1 MIVLA
6 IIVFAPSSWINQV
19 QSNNVQTCNSFT
31 GQLSQSLSQEN
42 TTVCNN
48 APGILAVAQT
58 GMIIAIVLGVLGI
71 ALIVIGAIKNPAP
84 RPQQQPSQPQEK
96 IDQSIRFYTYWYI
109 IFRASHFIASP
120 HLQCFG
126 KVVVQPPV
134 SCIAK
139 RYPPCSVYR
148 LAFLSILFSLI
159 SLTLCYQSRL
169 P

>member
-1 MIVLA
+1 MRKGLLATGVAMIVLA

-48 APGILAVAQT
+48 APGFLAVAQT

-96 IDQSIRFYTYWYI
+96 IDQYIATQSYPRVTVCKFCNKEVKWWEDSIDDDNSLLHNSCYK
-109 IFRASHFIASP
+109 RA
-120 HLQCFG
+120 
-126 KVVVQPPV
+126 KMV
-134 SCIAK
+134 
-139 RYPPCSVYR
+139 R
-148 LAFLSILFSLI
+148 
-159 SLTLCYQSRL
+159 
-169 P
+169 

>member
-71 ALIVIGAIKNPAP
+71 ALIVIGAIKNP
-84 RPQQQPSQPQEK
+84 QQQPSQPQEK
-96 IDQSIRFYTYWYI
+96 IDQYI
-109 IFRASHFIASP
+109 A
-120 HLQCFG
+120 
-126 KVVVQPPV
+126 
-134 SCIAK
+134 
-139 RYPPCSVYR
+139 
-148 LAFLSILFSLI
+148 
-159 SLTLCYQSRL
+159 TQSNPRV
-169 P
+169 